1 LVELSI
7 DLKGFSLRRSAA
19 WPSSLRWGTLVALS
33 LIFAVAL
40 YALRLP
46 AAPLLG
52 PMAAGVLLAANGGAV
67 QTPRPAFFF
76 AQGIVGVMIA
86 SFLPRS
92 IFAEIGAGWPI
103 FLIGV
108 LSTIAAASLLG
119 RLLTRSRVL
128 PGTTAIWGSSPGAA
142 TAMTLMSE
150 SYGADMRLV
159 AFMQYTR
166 VACCAVVAAVAARL
180 FGTPAVHATMASQ
193 AWSAQGVLAALAIA
207 LLGSFLGVRLR
218 IPGGGLLL
226 PMAISTVVALTGLV
240 SLTLPTPVLVLGY
253 AVLGWGIGM
262 RFTPDVLRHAA
273 RAVPRVLGSI
283 LTLIAVCGGFGAVLV
298 VVAGVD
304 PLTAYLATS
313 PGGADSVSIIAAS
326 TKVDMPFV
334 LAMQIARFV
343 LVVVVGPAQARL
355 FSRSAKQADP

>member
-1 LVELSI
+1 MDFARSL
-7 DLKGFSLRRSAA
+7 LRRPDA
-19 WPSSLRWGTLVALS
+19 WPAPLRWATLVALS
-33 LIFAVAL
+33 LIFAAAL
-40 YALRLP
+40 AAMRLP
-46 AAPLLG
+46 AALLLG
-52 PMAAGVLLAANGGAV
+52 PMVAGVLLAARGAV
-67 QTPRPAFFF
+67 VHMPGAAFSF
-76 AQGIVGVMIA
+76 AQGVVGVMIA
-86 SFLPRS
+86 GYLPRS
-92 IFAEIGAGWPI
+92 IVSEIAADWPI

-119 RLLTRSRVL
+119 WLLTRSRVL

-150 SYGADMRLV
+150 HYGADLRLV

-166 VACCAVVAAVAARL
+166 VTCCAVVAAIVARL
-180 FGTPAVHATMASQ
+180 FGAPAANA
-193 AWSAQGVLAALAIA
+193 AFALPDWSAQGVVAALAVA
-207 LLGSFLGVRLR
+207 LIGAFLGVRLR
-218 IPGGGLLL
+218 IPGGALLL
-226 PMAISTVVALTGLV
+226 PMGAALVVAFTGAANIA
-240 SLTLPTPVLVLGY
+240 LPTPILALGY
-253 AVLGWGIGM
+253 AVIGWGIGM

-283 LTLIAVCGGFGAVLV
+283 LSLIAICGGFGAALV

-334 LAMQIARFV
+334 LAMQVARFF
-343 LVVVVGPAQARL
+343 LVVVVGPTQARL
-355 FSRSAKQADP
+355 LSRSAKRAEA